1 MIIVAGNFD
10 CISQII
16 QVNKFCVCVVIVGAG
31 VNVIGTQTLTSW
43 DAAARHVSVMILDG
57 FRIDTKTLNF
67 VPVSPGASCSS
78 GATMTPVTTSTM
90 TTVMIPP
97 RCHIT

>member
-1 MIIVAGNFD
+1 MIIVAGNFH

-16 QVNKFCVCVVIVGAG
+16 QVNNVSVCVVTVAAR
-31 VNVIGTQTLTSW
+31 VDVIGTQTLTSW

-57 FRIDTKTLNF
+57 FRIDTETLNF
-67 VPVSPGASCSS
+67 IPVSPGASCSS
-78 GATMTPVTTSTM
+78 GAMTPVTTSTM
-90 TTVMIPP
+90 TTVMIPT